1 MPHHPEPPGA
11 LLLAALCSAW
21 APTATAALA
30 GLLGAVSAL
39 LLPAALA
46 AAVDAAIKS
55 EPITALSVPVV
66 LLAIVMV
73 TQLAASVLEQIAD
86 VSGVA
91 RTTAWL
97 RNRVASGLFARGL
110 AGQREVPAGDA
121 TARLTGVSAAAG
133 QLPATLIGLV
143 TSTLITVVA
152 LVSLALIDWWLV
164 VTLLLATPVVYLL
177 LRIFTR
183 KVFDVTSDYQEAQAG
198 IAGRMVDALAGRRT
212 IRAAGTLER
221 EVDRVLAILPA
232 LRAAGTRFW
241 AVQRKVAWSFSL
253 LAPVVQVVIL
263 SVAGWGVAQGRLS
276 AAELVAVLG
285 YVALV
290 MGGLNDIDTVLEI
303 SGCRAAAARIAAVT
317 VRQAQ
322 GRHRRGDL
330 HHQCDSRCRSDRLPP
345 GRGEVR
351 LREVTVTLD
360 GKTVLDQLDLTIPG
374 GATVAL
380 VGASGAGKSVLVGL
394 LGRLYR
400 PERGLVMI
408 DERPVDALTDAGLRS
423 AVAYAFE
430 RPGLLGAT
438 LGEAIGYGRAEPDD
452 VAVLVAARAAQ
463 ADGFVRRLPA
473 GYDTPVAEAPLSGGE
488 LQRLGLAR
496 AVAQDARVTVLD
508 DATGSLD
515 TATEAQ
521 VQEALGQVMA
531 GRTCIVVTQ
540 RAATA
545 AAADDVAW
553 LEGGRIRAVGPHAD
567 LWSDPDYRALFAGAS

>member
-1 MPHHPEPPGA
+1 M
-11 LLLAALCSAW
+11 
-21 APTATAALA
+21 
-30 GLLGAVSAL
+30 SAL

-46 AAVDAAIKS
+46 SAVDAAIKS
-55 EPITALSVPVV
+55 EPITALSLPVV

-73 TQLAASVLEQIAD
+73 TQLGASVLEQIAD

-110 AGQREVPAGDA
+110 AGQRDVPAGDA

-133 QLPATLIGLV
+133 ELPATLIGLI
-143 TSTLITVVA
+143 TSTLITVAA
-152 LVSLALIDWWLV
+152 LISLALIDWWLV
-164 VTLLLATPVVYLL
+164 VALLLATPVVYLL
-177 LRIFTR
+177 LRVFTR
-183 KVFDVTSDYQEAQAG
+183 KVFDVTSDYQQAQAG
-198 IAGRMVDALAGRRT
+198 MAGRMVDALAGRRT
-212 IRAAGTLER
+212 IRAAGTLDR
-221 EVDRVLAILPA
+221 EVDRVLALLPA
-232 LRAAGTRFW
+232 LRAAGAEFW

-253 LAPVVQVVIL
+253 LAPVVQVVVL

-285 YVALV
+285 YVTLV

-317 VRQAQ
+317 VRRVQ
-322 GRHRRGDL
+322 GRHRRGHQSDWLCRCDL
-330 HHQCDSRCRSDRLPP
+330 LPP

-351 LREVTVTLD
+351 LCDVTVTLG
-360 GKTVLDQLDLTIPG
+360 GKTVLDRLDLTIQG

-394 LGRLYR
+394 LGGLYR
-400 PERGLVMI
+400 PERGLVTI
-408 DERPVDALTDAGLRS
+408 DERPVDALTDVGLRS

-430 RPGLLGAT
+430 RPALLGAT
-438 LGEAIGYGRAEPDD
+438 LGEAIGYGSAEPDD
-452 VAVLVAARAAQ
+452 VAVLAAARAAQ
-463 ADGFVRRLPA
+463 ADGFVRRLPE

-496 AVAQDARVTVLD
+496 AIAQNARVTVLD

-521 VQEALGQVMA
+521 VQEALGHVMG

-553 LEGGRIRAVGPHAD
+553 LEGGRIRALRPHTD

>member
-1 MPHHPEPPGA
+1 M
-11 LLLAALCSAW
+11 
-21 APTATAALA
+21 
-30 GLLGAVSAL
+30 
-39 LLPAALA
+39 
-46 AAVDAAIKS
+46 
-55 EPITALSVPVV
+55 
-66 LLAIVMV
+66 
-73 TQLAASVLEQIAD
+73 
-86 VSGVA
+86 SGVA
-91 RTTAWL
+91 GTTAWL

-121 TARLTGVSAAAG
+121 TARLTGVSGAAG

-143 TSTLITVVA
+143 TSALITVVA
-152 LVSLALIDWWLV
+152 LVILALIDWWLI

-177 LRIFTR
+177 LRVFSR
-183 KVFDVTSDYQEAQAG
+183 EVFDVTSDYQEAQAG

-232 LRAAGTRFW
+232 LHAAGAQFW
-241 AVQRKVAWSFSL
+241 VLQRKAAWSFSL
-253 LAPVVQVVIL
+253 LVPVVQVVVL

-276 AAELVAVLG
+276 AGELVAVLG

-290 MGGLNDIDTVLEI
+290 MGGLDDIDTVLEI

-317 VRQAQ
+317 VRQVQ
-322 GRHRRGDL
+322 SRHRRGKRQSDW
-330 HHQCDSRCRSDRLPP
+330 RCRSDLLAP
-345 GRGEVR
+345 GPGEVC
-351 LREVTVTLD
+351 LHEVTVTLD
-360 GKTVLDQLDLTIPG
+360 GTAVLDRLDLTIPG
-374 GATVAL
+374 GATMAL

-400 PERGLVMI
+400 PDRGLVMI
-408 DERPVDALTDAGLRS
+408 DGRPVEELTDAGLRS

-430 RPGLLGAT
+430 RPALLGAT

-452 VAVLVAARAAQ
+452 DAVLAASRAAQ
-463 ADGFVRRLPA
+463 ADAFMRRLPE
-473 GYDTPVAEAPLSGGE
+473 GYHTPVAEAPLSGGE

-521 VQEALGQVMA
+521 VQEALGQVMS

-545 AAADDVAW
+545 AAADVVAW
-553 LEGGRIRAVGPHAD
+553 LEGGRIRALRPHAG
-567 LWSDPDYRALFAGAS
+567 LWSDSDYRALFAGAS

>member
-1 MPHHPEPPGA
+1 M
-11 LLLAALCSAW
+11 LAALRSAW
-21 APTATAALA
+21 VPTATAALA
-30 GLLGAVSAL
+30 GLLGAVSL
-39 LLPAALA
+39 LLFPAALA
-46 AAVDAAIKS
+46 AAVDAAITS
-55 EPITALSVPVV
+55 GPTTVLSRPVV
-66 LLAIVMV
+66 LLAVV
-73 TQLAASVLEQIAD
+73 LLTNLAANVLEQIAN

-97 RNRVASGLFARGL
+97 RNRVARGLFARGL

-121 TARLTGVSAAAG
+121 TARLTGVSGAAG
-133 QLPATLIGLV
+133 QLPAMLIKLG
-143 TSTLITVVA
+143 TSALITVGA
-152 LVSLALIDWWLV
+152 LVGLALVDWWLV
-164 VTLLLATPVVYLL
+164 VTLLLVTPVVYLL
-177 LRIFTR
+177 LRVFTR
-183 KVFDVTSDYQEAQAG
+183 TVFDVSSAYQEAQAG
-198 IAGRMVDALAGRRT
+198 IAGRLVDALAGRRT
-212 IRAAGTLER
+212 IRAAGTVAR
-221 EVDRVLAILPA
+221 EVDRVLAIAPA
-232 LRAAGTRFW
+232 LRAAGARFW
-241 AVQRKVAWSFSL
+241 ALQRQVAWSFSL
-253 LAPVVQVVIL
+253 LVPVVQVVVL

-276 AAELVAVLG
+276 AAELVAVLS

-290 MGGLNDIDTVLEI
+290 MSGLNDIDPVLEI

-317 VRQAQ
+317 VGQVPRW
-322 GRHRRGDL
+322 HRRF
-330 HHQCDSRCRSDRLPP
+330 DRLPP
-345 GRGEVR
+345 GRGAVR
-351 LREVTVTLD
+351 LSEVTVTLD
-360 GKTVLDQLDLTIPG
+360 DKTVLDRLDLTIPG

-394 LGRLYR
+394 LGRLYQ

-430 RPGLLGAT
+430 RPALLGAT
-438 LGEAIGYGRAEPDD
+438 LGEAIGYGRDEPDD

-463 ADGFVRRLPA
+463 ADDFVRRLPE
-473 GYDTPVAEAPLSGGE
+473 GYHTPVAEAPLSGGE

-521 VQEALGQVMA
+521 VQEALRQVMA

-553 LEGGRIRAVGPHAD
+553 LEGGRIRAFGPHTE
-567 LWSDPDYRALFAGAS
+567 LWSDPAYRALFASAP

>member
-1 MPHHPEPPGA
+1 MPNHPERPAA
-11 LLLAALCSAW
+11 LLLAALRSAW
-21 APTATAALA
+21 VPTATAAVA

-39 LLPAALA
+39 LLPTALA
-46 AAVDAAIKS
+46 AAVDAAIKN
-55 EPITALSVPVV
+55 EPITALSLPVV
-66 LLAIVMV
+66 LLAIVML
-73 TQLAASVLEQIAD
+73 TQLTASMLEQIAD

-91 RTTAWL
+91 RTTASL
-97 RNRVASGLFARGL
+97 RYRVASGLFGRGL

-121 TARLTGVSAAAG
+121 TARFTGVAAAAG

-143 TSTLITVVA
+143 TSTLITVIA
-152 LVSLALIDWWLV
+152 LVSLALIDWSLV
-164 VTLLLATPVVYLL
+164 ATLLLATPVIYLL
-177 LRIFTR
+177 LRAFTR
-183 KVFDVTSDYQEAQAG
+183 KVFDVSTDYQEAQAG

-221 EVDRVLAILPA
+221 EVDRVLANLPA
-232 LRAAGTRFW
+232 LRAAGAQFW

-253 LAPVVQVVIL
+253 LAPMVQIVIL
-263 SVAGWGVAQGRLS
+263 SVAGWGVTQGRLS

-303 SGCRAAAARIAAVT
+303 SACRAAAARIAAVT
-317 VRQAQ
+317 IRRAHC
-322 GRHRRGDL
+322 RHP
-330 HHQCDSRCRSDRLPP
+330 QCDRNRRCDRLPP

-351 LREVTVTLD
+351 LRDITVTLG
-360 GKTVLDQLDLTIPG
+360 GKKVLDRLDLTIPG

-408 DERPVDALTDAGLRS
+408 DERPVDTLTDAGLRS

-430 RPGLLGAT
+430 RPALLGTT
-438 LGEAIGYGRAEPDD
+438 LGAAIGYGRPERDD

-463 ADGFVRRLPA
+463 ADHFVRRLPD
-473 GYDTPVAEAPLSGGE
+473 GYDTPVTDAPLSGGE

-521 VQEALGQVMA
+521 VQQALGQVIA

-545 AAADDVAW
+545 AAADGVAW
-553 LEGGRIRAVGPHAD
+553 LEGGRIRAMGPHTD
-567 LWSDPDYRALFAGAS
+567 LWSDPDYRALFAGA